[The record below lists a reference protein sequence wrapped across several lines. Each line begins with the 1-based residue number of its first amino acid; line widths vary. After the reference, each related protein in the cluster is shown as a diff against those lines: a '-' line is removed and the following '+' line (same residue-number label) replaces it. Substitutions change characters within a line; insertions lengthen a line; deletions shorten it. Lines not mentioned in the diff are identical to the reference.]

1 MIPTMGSPVPANTM
15 SSLRTAWAICMAIS
29 SGRINSPAFAGSS
42 GILSIKSINC
52 SIDFA
57 IVCSLL
63 SLVTA
68 DCDGQGHFHPGCRF
82 LASHHPRAVAGD
94 AVSLEVEEPFGA
106 QFHDEF
112 FPALGPVNPLVHELL
127 HVVGIAGGLV
137 HVAHEGR

>member
-29 SGRINSPAFAGSS
+29 SGRINSPAFAGTS
-42 GILSIKSINC
+42 GIFSINSINC

-63 SLVTA
+63 SLVTS
-68 DCDGQGHFHPGCRF
+68 DCDGQGHFHPRCRF

-94 AVSLEVEEPFGA
+94 SVSLEVEQALGAQLQYEVLPVLGAVDPLVEPF
-106 QFHDEF
+106 F
-112 FPALGPVNPLVHELL
+112 LV
-127 HVVGIAGGLV
+127 
-137 HVAHEGR
+137 